1 MRGAAVDGS
10 ERTLTFLT
18 IGHRGVMGVEPENT
32 LRSYLRAERSGMDVI
47 TVDVRLSKDG
57 ALVALH
63 DPEVD
68 RTTDGSGA
76 VRDLT
81 LDELRGLDAGQGER
95 VPVLEDVLAA
105 VRTPLQV
112 TVRDRAAADALAEL
126 LLRRDLTARVE
137 VASGDDALL
146 AEMARRVPGVQTVL
160 HAAAPADGAEHVVG
174 RAAAAGAAAVTLDI
188 RRLSLETV
196 QAVHAAGLRVTGRAV
211 NTLDLLRLARALE
224 LDGALTDFPEIRS
237 TGRFTA

>member
-1 MRGAAVDGS
+1 M
-10 ERTLTFLT
+10 TFLT

-47 TVDVRLSKDG
+47 ALDLRLSKDG

-76 VRDLT
+76 VADLT
-81 LDELRGLDAGQGER
+81 LAELRELDAGQGEH
-95 VPVLEDVLAA
+95 VPVFEEVLDA
-105 VRTPLQV
+105 VRAPLQV
-112 TVRDRAAADALAEL
+112 FVRDQAAVGVLADL

-137 VASGDDALL
+137 VASPDAALL
-146 AEMARRVPGVQTVL
+146 TEAARLAPGVRTTLWTDSPGADVL
-160 HAAAPADGAEHVVG
+160 A
-174 RAAAAGAAAVTLDI
+174 RAVEAGVTTLSLNV
-188 RRLSLETV
+188 RRLTLETV
-196 QAVHAAGLRVTGRAV
+196 EEAHAAGLRVIGGEV
-211 NTLDLLRLARALE
+211 NTLDLLRLARALG
-224 LDGALTDFPEIRS
+224 LDGAVTDFPEIRS

>member
-1 MRGAAVDGS
+1 M
-10 ERTLTFLT
+10 TFLT

-47 TVDVRLSKDG
+47 ALDVQLSKDG

-76 VRDLT
+76 VADLT
-81 LDELRGLDAGQGER
+81 LAELRGLDAGQGEH
-95 VPVLEDVLAA
+95 VPVFEDVLDA

-112 TVRDRAAADALAEL
+112 SVRDRAAVGVLAEL

-137 VASGDDALL
+137 VASSDDALL
-146 AEMARRVPGVQTVL
+146 VEVTRLVPGVRTVL
-160 HAAAPADGAEHVVG
+160 QATAPGDDAEDAVD
-174 RAAAAGAAAVTLDI
+174 RATAAGAATIALDI
-188 RRLSLETV
+188 RRLTLETV
-196 QAVHAAGLRVTGRAV
+196 ESAHASGLRVTGWTV
-211 NTLDLLRLARALE
+211 NTLDQLRLARALG
-224 LDGALTDFPEIRS
+224 LDGAATDFPEIRS

>member
-1 MRGAAVDGS
+1 M
-10 ERTLTFLT
+10 TFLT

-47 TVDVRLSKDG
+47 ALDVQLSKDG

-76 VRDLT
+76 VADLT
-81 LDELRGLDAGQGER
+81 LAELRGLDAGQGER
-95 VPVLEDVLAA
+95 VPVFEDVLDA

-112 TVRDRAAADALAEL
+112 AVRDRAAAGALAEL

-137 VASGDDALL
+137 VASFDDALL
-146 AEMARRVPGVQTVL
+146 AEVARLAPGVRTVL
-160 HAAAPADGAEHVVG
+160 YAAAPEDGAEEVVG
-174 RAAAAGAAAVTLDI
+174 RATAAGAAAIALDI
-188 RRLSLETV
+188 RRLSLE
-196 QAVHAAGLRVTGRAV
+196 AVEAAHAAGLRVTGRGV

>member
-1 MRGAAVDGS
+1 
-10 ERTLTFLT
+10 
-18 IGHRGVMGVEPENT
+18 MGVEPENT

-47 TVDVRLSKDG
+47 ALDVQLSKDG

-76 VRDLT
+76 VADLT
-81 LDELRGLDAGQGER
+81 LAELRGLDAGQGER
-95 VPVLEDVLAA
+95 VPVFEDVLDA

-112 TVRDRAAADALAEL
+112 SVRDRGTAGVIAEL

-137 VASGDDALL
+137 VASFDDEVL
-146 AEMARRVPGVQTVL
+146 AEVARLVPGVRTCLYADRPEAVRSTVVDRAL
-160 HAAAPADGAEHVVG
+160 AVRAETV
-174 RAAAAGAAAVTLDI
+174 ALDI
-188 RRLSLETV
+188 RELSLE
-196 QAVHAAGLRVTGRAV
+196 AVEEAHAAGLRVTGRSV
-211 NTLDLLRLARALE
+211 NSLDLLRLARALE
-224 LDGALTDFPEIRS
+224 LDGAITDFPEIRS

>member
-1 MRGAAVDGS
+1 M
-10 ERTLTFLT
+10 TFLT

-32 LRSYLRAERSGMDVI
+32 LRSYLRAQRSGMDVI
-47 TVDVRLSKDG
+47 ALDVQLSKDG

-76 VRDLT
+76 VADLT
-81 LDELRGLDAGQGER
+81 LAELRGLDAGQGER
-95 VPVLEDVLAA
+95 VPVFEDVLDA

-112 TVRDRAAADALAEL
+112 SVRDRAAAGALAEL
-126 LLRRDLTARVE
+126 LLNRDLTARVE
-137 VASGDDALL
+137 VASFDEALL
-146 AEMARRVPGVQTVL
+146 AEAARRVPGVRTVL
-160 HAAAPADGAEHVVG
+160 HAAAPRDGAGDVVG
-174 RAAAAGAAAVTLDI
+174 RATAAGAATVALDI
-188 RRLSLETV
+188 RRLTLEAV
-196 QAVHAAGLRVTGRAV
+196 EAVHAAGLRVTGRDV

-224 LDGALTDFPEIRS
+224 LDGAITDFPEIRS